1 MKEEIKMKSIIAF
14 RFAATAL
21 AVIAAVV
28 PAVSANAE
36 VRSKSN
42 ELIVVQPKD
51 LPEQAQIPGNSF
63 FLYSDNSG
71 STFLYVE
78 QMQGAR
84 LTVFDVTDPSKVKF
98 ISSTTLTGP
107 GAFDFVRPLD
117 GHGELVRYRDNNGV
131 GVLDLHKVK
140 VPTIRTISALSEAGA
155 TESLGETGFLM
166 VNEPYTYI
174 RAVPRDYQVV
184 DISSPSDPVLL
195 ATVAQ
200 VKHRV
205 VNSDTGTTYL
215 LGSEGLTLIRRT
227 SVENDYKTHLMQM
240 NGN

>member
-1 MKEEIKMKSIIAF
+1 MNTNRITRIAVAAFATLATFAPALTAHAEI
-14 RFAATAL
+14 
-21 AVIAAVV
+21 
-28 PAVSANAE
+28 
-36 VRSKSN
+36 RSKSH

-51 LPEQAQIPGNSF
+51 LPEQAQTPGNSF
-63 FLYSDNSG
+63 FLYSDDAG
-71 STFLYVE
+71 STYLYVE
-78 QMQGAR
+78 QEQGAR

-98 ISSTTLTGP
+98 ISTTALNGP

-117 GHGELVRYRDNNGV
+117 GRGELVRYRDNKSV

-140 VPTIRTISALSEAGA
+140 APVIRTINALSEAGS

-166 VNEPYTYI
+166 VNEPHAYI

-184 DISSPSDPVLL
+184 DTSSPSEPILL

-200 VKHRV
+200 VKHEV
-205 VNSDTGTTYL
+205 VRNDTGTTFL

-227 SVENDYKTHLMQM
+227 SVENDYKVHQMQM
-240 NGN
+240 NQN

>member
-1 MKEEIKMKSIIAF
+1 MNTTTKF
-14 RFAATAL
+14 RFATLAFATL
-21 AVIAAVV
+21 VAVAPLFTAH
-28 PAVSANAE
+28 AE
-36 VRSKSN
+36 VRSKSK
-42 ELIVVQPKD
+42 ELIVVKPKD
-51 LPEQAQIPGNSF
+51 LPEQAQTPGNSF

-71 STFLYVE
+71 STYLYVE
-78 QMQGAR
+78 QEQGAR
-84 LTVFDVTDPSKVKF
+84 LTVFDVTDPSKVKLV
-98 ISSTTLTGP
+98 STTALNGP

-117 GHGELVRYRDNNGV
+117 GHGELVRYRDNKGV

-140 VPTIRTISALSEAGA
+140 TPTIRIVSALAEAGA

-200 VKHRV
+200 VKHKV
-205 VNSDTGTTYL
+205 VNGDTGTTFL

-227 SVENDYKTHLMQM
+227 SVENDYKTHQIQLS
-240 NGN
+240 GN